1 MTKKKTTAK
10 RAATLKSPAHK
21 QSSSSNWAEQSAKM
35 YQLPFAQGD
44 MNQATKQM
52 QSLAENAMKASS
64 DFMQRFMS
72 GAPILD
78 AGTFDA
84 AKMFSAFDPT
94 KMMSEFNPSKMF
106 GGLESGKMQEKVV
119 SYSQESAEQLQKTA
133 GAATR
138 AVNEAVDLSRENAE
152 AAMECGN
159 IAVAV
164 SKSVSA
170 ELINYMNQTFAQ
182 NVELSKQIF
191 NCRTLNDMFDLSSRF
206 MKSNLDGFLNESVK
220 VSELAFNGAGEIAEP
235 LNERISDSAER
246 LVKAVAA

>member
-1 MTKKKTTAK
+1 MTKKKSTTK

-21 QSSSSNWAEQSAKM
+21 QSSSSSWVEQNAKL

-44 MNQATKQM
+44 MNQASKQM
-52 QSLAENAMKASS
+52 QSMAENAMKAGA
-64 DFMQRFMS
+64 DFMQSFM
-72 GAPILD
+72 GAAPGGD
-78 AGTFDA
+78 AS
-84 AKMFSAFDPT
+84 KMFSSFDPA
-94 KMMSEFNPSKMF
+94 KMMAEFNPSKMF
-106 GGLESGKMQEKVV
+106 SGFDLKPHDKVMA
-119 SYSQESAEQLQKTA
+119 YGQESAEQLQKTA

-138 AVNEAVDLSRENAE
+138 AVNEAVELSRENAE

-206 MKSNLDGFLNESVK
+206 MKSNLDSFFNESVK
-220 VSELAFNGAGEIAEP
+220 VSELAFSGAGEIAEP
-235 LNERISDSAER
+235 LNERISESAER